1 MYFVVFFL
9 FGLFLLLFFLISLQR
24 TIKTELYLKHF
35 LRTLDAKDLLFIFS
49 LPRKCLEI
57 TDIMND
63 DTSDSSENDFVDVV
77 GLNVI
82 RRKQSIFVDHLCA
95 APKAINDCCFF
106 FLNLSLLLLWLLFI
120 IWKEDDRS
128 WSRHRTVVSVL
139 QAIRYPCPELS
150 RFRCQRACTRRWWP
164 TFRAMVRCM

>member
-1 MYFVVFFL
+1 M
-9 FGLFLLLFFLISLQR
+9 
-24 TIKTELYLKHF
+24 YLKHF

-82 RRKQSIFVDHLCA
+82 RRKKSIFVDHLC

-106 FLNLSLLLLWLLFI
+106 FFKFI
-120 IWKEDDRS
+120 FTIIMIIIYYLKRG
-128 WSRHRTVVSVL
+128 R
-139 QAIRYPCPELS
+139 
-150 RFRCQRACTRRWWP
+150 
-164 TFRAMVRCM
+164 